1 MTVSETR
8 RGGPPDA
15 VLWHDLECGAYT
27 ADLALWRELAGDPDR
42 LGGPVLDLGA
52 GTGRVAL
59 DLARRGH
66 EVVALDLDETL
77 LDALRQRVDGLA
89 VEVVGGDARAFA
101 LGRTFALVLAP
112 MQTVQLLDGT
122 EGVRGLL
129 RSARHH
135 LRPGG
140 VLAAALAEAI
150 PFDTPV
156 ADGRAPAGGPA
167 VGGRTAASMPTVEP
181 PAPDRHEVDGWIY
194 VSLPVA
200 VRPDPDGGGATW
212 LERRRETVDPTGART
227 WELDRVRLDALGLA
241 DLYREAIA
249 HGFEALAPRVVAETE
264 DHVASDV
271 ALLRREAGDG

>member
-1 MTVSETR
+1 MTVSATR

-15 VLWHDLECGAYT
+15 VLWHDLECGGYS

-77 LDALRQRVDGLA
+77 LDALRERAWGVA
-89 VEVVGGDARAFA
+89 VKAVRGDARAFA

-112 MQTVQLLDGT
+112 MQTVQLLDGV

-129 RSARHH
+129 RCARHH

-140 VLAAALAEAI
+140 VLAAALAEAV

-156 ADGRAPAGGPA
+156 AQGGAPGARPGGD
-167 VGGRTAASMPTVEP
+167 GRTAGSLPTVEP
-181 PAPDRHEVDGWIY
+181 PAPDRHEVDGWVY
-194 VSLPVA
+194 ASLPVA
-200 VRPDPDGGGATW
+200 VRPDPDGSGATW

-227 WELDRVRLDALGLA
+227 RELDRVRLDALRLA
-241 DLYREAIA
+241 DLLREAIA
-249 HGFEALAPRVVAETE
+249 HGFEALPPRVVAETE
-264 DHVASDV
+264 EHVSSDV
-271 ALLRREAGDG
+271 ALLRREAGGG